1 MARRHVAFV
10 VSCARPASVQV
21 RRMRAAGVAMTS
33 LVCRKGV
40 DNGLKT
46 VENPVKNV
54 FRRGEGAARRSGAK
68 AGARVFLPP
77 KTVFEAFFY
86 RKQCPVRRNFINF
99 AFIYIVSI
107 KPASH

>member
-1 MARRHVAFV
+1 MAPRHVAFV
-10 VSCARPASVQV
+10 VSG
-21 RRMRAAGVAMTS
+21 AGDDEFSA
-33 LVCRKGV
+33 CRKGV

-68 AGARVFLPP
+68 AGARVFIPP

>member
-1 MARRHVAFV
+1 
-10 VSCARPASVQV
+10 
-21 RRMRAAGVAMTS
+21 MTS

-54 FRRGEGAARRSGAK
+54 FRRGEGAARRSSAK
-68 AGARVFLPP
+68 AGARFYSAEDG
-77 KTVFEAFFY
+77 FEAFSTANSL
-86 RKQCPVRRNFINF
+86 PVRRNFINF

>member
-1 MARRHVAFV
+1 MSALRQKPHGTAPCGFCRFL
-10 VSCARPASVQV
+10 CP
-21 RRMRAAGVAMTS
+21 AMTS
-33 LVCRKGV
+33 LVCRKSV

-68 AGARVFLPP
+68 AGARVFIPP